1 MEKFKRSKKT
11 ELKQVL
17 IDGMETEVIRDAKL
31 ICGMDEH
38 VYYKD
43 ILRVQFPRSLRVTEM
58 TYIADIYKRNTGKG
72 ACPFWSAYKGTI
84 RDKTGKV
91 IG

>member
-17 IDGMETEVIRDAKL
+17 IDGMETEVIRNAEV
-31 ICGMDEH
+31 ICSYDNH

-43 ILRVQFPRSLRVTEM
+43 ILRVQFPRSLREKGKM
-58 TYIADIYKRNTGKG
+58 YIADIYKRNTGKG